1 MFSVTLHLISFTFG
15 ISAKFNGFFFFFYK
29 IALIL
34 SLIYSPSNK
43 CRIPQCSINRTP
55 VENNND
61 FRLVFIP
68 DNTHTISTY
77 TCEEVTPLKNTLAFK
92 AREYDINLV
101 WNSERSYRVFSPTNL
116 PHPTHAISPFSI
128 G

>member
-1 MFSVTLHLISFTFG
+1 MSFTFG
-15 ISAKFNGFFFFFYK
+15 ISAKIDVFFLLYK

-43 CRIPQCSINRTP
+43 CRILEWSIDRTP

-61 FRLVFIP
+61 FWLVFIP

-77 TCEEVTPLKNTLAFK
+77 TCEQVTPLKNMLAFK
-92 AREYDINLV
+92 VREYDINLV
-101 WNSERSYRVFSPTNL
+101 
-116 PHPTHAISPFSI
+116 
-128 G
+128 